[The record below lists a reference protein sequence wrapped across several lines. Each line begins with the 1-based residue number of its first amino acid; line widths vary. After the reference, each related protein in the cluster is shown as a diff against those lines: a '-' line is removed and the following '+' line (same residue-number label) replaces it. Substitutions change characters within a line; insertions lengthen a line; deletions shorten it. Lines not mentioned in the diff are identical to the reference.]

1 MDEGLEADFDIVT
14 EPSLTY
20 MMHVDANDGRD
31 SRFLG
36 KTDGTEAVKQA
47 VLKILNT
54 ERYGYEIYTW
64 DYGVELQDLYGQPMP
79 YVLSELEDR
88 VTEALVA
95 DDRIESVEGF
105 NAERTGKRTE
115 YCSFTVI
122 TTEGDAIGIGKEVQ
136 V

>member
-14 EPSLTY
+14 GPSLTY

-36 KTDGTEAVKQA
+36 KTDGTEAIGQA

-54 ERYGYEIYTW
+54 ERYTYEIYTW

-88 VTEALVA
+88 ITEALVA
-95 DDRIESVEGF
+95 DDRIESVEDF
-105 NAERTGKRTE
+105 NAERTGKRTV

-122 TTEGDAIGIGKEVQ
+122 TTEGDAIETGKEVQ

>member
-1 MDEGLEADFDIVT
+1 
-14 EPSLTY
+14 

-88 VTEALVA
+88 LSL
-95 DDRIESVEGF
+95 IH
-105 NAERTGKRTE
+105 
-115 YCSFTVI
+115 I
-122 TTEGDAIGIGKEVQ
+122 
-136 V
+136 

>member
-1 MDEGLEADFDIVT
+1 
-14 EPSLTY
+14 
-20 MMHVDANDGRD
+20 MMHISRDDGRD

-36 KTDGTEAVKQA
+36 KTDGTEAIEQA

-54 ERYGYEIYTW
+54 ERYMYEIYTW

-88 VTEALVA
+88 ITEALIA
-95 DDRIESVEGF
+95 DNRIESVEGF
-105 NAERTGKRTE
+105 NAERTGKRTV

-122 TTEGDAIGIGKEVQ
+122 TTEGDAIETGKEVQ

>member
-64 DYGVELQDLYGQPMP
+64 DYGVELQDLYGQPMS

-105 NAERTGKRTE
+105 NAERTSKRTV

>member
-36 KTDGTEAVKQA
+36 KTAGTEAVKQA

-105 NAERTGKRTE
+105 NAERTGKRTV